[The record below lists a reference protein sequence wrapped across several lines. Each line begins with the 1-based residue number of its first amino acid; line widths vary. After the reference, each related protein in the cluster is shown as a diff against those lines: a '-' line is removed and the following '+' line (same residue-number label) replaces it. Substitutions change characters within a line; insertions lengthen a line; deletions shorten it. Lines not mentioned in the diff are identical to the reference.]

1 MQNDL
6 QYEQQ
11 TQKEDAHKN
20 TGKPKSRQRM
30 STRKMA
36 VSGMLGAVAIVL
48 SVTGLGMI
56 PVPSLAGRATIMHV
70 PVILAAILEGPA
82 VGAFTGFIFGLYS
95 FMTPVGA
102 IPADP
107 IVRILPRI
115 LIGVT
120 SYYTYVLFRRSRA
133 GVVAAA
139 VIGTLTNTIGYLGL
153 ASLIGYL
160 PWAASLT
167 VMITQMPFEMALAVM
182 LLLVLDKAFTRRG

>member
-1 MQNDL
+1 MQ
-6 QYEQQ
+6 EVQ
-11 TQKEDAHKN
+11 TENKATRN
-20 TGKPKSRQRM
+20 TTGQRI

-36 VSGMLGAVAIVL
+36 VAGMLGAVAIVL

-56 PVPSLAGRATIMHV
+56 PMPTLAGRATIMHV
-70 PVILAAILEGPA
+70 PVILAAILEGPV

-120 SYYTYVLFRRSRA
+120 SYYTFILFRRSNI
-133 GVVAAA
+133 GAASA
-139 VIGTLTNTIGYLGL
+139 AIVGTLTNTIGYLGL
-153 ASLIGYL
+153 ASLIGYM

-167 VMITQMPFEMALAVM
+167 VMVTQMPFEMVLAVI
-182 LLLVLDKAFTRRG
+182 LIVVLNKAFARRG

>member
-1 MQNDL
+1 MQ
-6 QYEQQ
+6 EVQ
-11 TQKEDAHKN
+11 TENKATHN
-20 TGKPKSRQRM
+20 TTGQRI

-36 VSGMLGAVAIVL
+36 VAGMLGAVAIVL

-56 PVPSLAGRATIMHV
+56 PMPTLAGRATIMHV
-70 PVILAAILEGPA
+70 PVILAAILEGPV

-95 FMTPVGA
+95 FMTPVGV

-120 SYYTYVLFRRSRA
+120 SYYTFALFRRSNI
-133 GVVAAA
+133 GAAA
-139 VIGTLTNTIGYLGL
+139 AAIVGTLTNTIGYLGL
-153 ASLIGYL
+153 ASLIGYM

-167 VMITQMPFEMALAVM
+167 VMVTQMPFEMVLAVI
-182 LLLVLDKAFTRRG
+182 LIVVLNKAFARRG